1 MVSQNEENENPDTS
15 SDTSVDSDQH
25 DDASAPDG
33 EQIKRPTKR
42 SSWLNWIWTPI
53 ALAFL
58 LCAGTLFGGF
68 VRFAE
73 DVTKFKAPEI
83 IEPYDAIAVLTGGKN
98 RITNSVA
105 LLKQDTNKRLLI
117 SGVNPKIS
125 DSELIKVTGANKTL
139 FDCCID
145 VGRDAKDT
153 IGNGKEIASWAN
165 DKTYKNILIVTS
177 DYHMRRSL
185 YELRTN
191 APDVNFIAYPIKNND
206 LVDQKWYTN
215 TDTLRTLINEFA
227 KLNLSYF
234 RQFIGIKIAGN
245 LYSESDRS
253 KTANA
258 SGLGN

>member
-1 MVSQNEENENPDTS
+1 MVIQNEENENL
-15 SDTSVDSDQH
+15 DTSVDNPQPDQAT
-25 DDASAPDG
+25 ASQD
-33 EQIKRPTKR
+33 EQNKKPKAR
-42 SSWLNWIWTPI
+42 SSWFNWIWTPI

-73 DVTKFKAPEI
+73 DVTKFKAPQI
-83 IEPYDAIAVLTGGKN
+83 IEQYDAIAVLTGGKN
-98 RITNSVA
+98 RITNSVS

-117 SGVNPKIS
+117 SGVNPNIS
-125 DSELIKVTGANKTL
+125 DTDLMKVTGANQKL

-153 IGNGKEIASWAN
+153 IGNGKEIAIWAE
-165 DKTYKNILIVTS
+165 DKAYKNILIVTS

-185 YELRTN
+185 YELRAN
-191 APDVNFIAYPIKNND
+191 APDINLIAYPIKNNGSGD
-206 LVDQKWYTN
+206 EKWYKN
-215 TDTLRTLINEFA
+215 TDLLRTLINEFA

-234 RQFIGIKIAGN
+234 RQFAGIKMAGN
-245 LYSESDRS
+245 LYSERDRS

>member
-1 MVSQNEENENPDTS
+1 MVSQNEENENLDS
-15 SDTSVDSDQH
+15 AVDSDQH
-25 DDASAPDG
+25 DDISVSHDK
-33 EQIKRPTKR
+33 QIKKPKAR
-42 SSWLNWIWTPI
+42 SSWFNWVWTPI

-73 DVTKFKAPEI
+73 DVTNFKAPEI

-98 RITNSVA
+98 RITNSVS
-105 LLKQDTNKRLLI
+105 LLKQDTNKRLMI
-117 SGVNPKIS
+117 SGVNPDIS
-125 DSELIKVTGANKTL
+125 DFELIKVTGANKAL

-165 DKTYKNILIVTS
+165 DKAYKSILIVTS

-185 YELRTN
+185 YELRAN
-191 APDVNFIAYPIKNND
+191 APEVNFIAYPIKYND
-206 LVDQKWYTN
+206 LDDKKWYTN

-253 KTANA
+253 KTVNA